1 MPRKIVSEETKEAA
15 RELRKGGATIES
27 IAQEFSISTGEA
39 STICR
44 GIEKPSRSTESQKE
58 RSPRSRDI
66 LDTTLASKPDT
77 DTIEL
82 ANRVRR
88 ERLQAELDE
97 IEDRKRQRERMRELE
112 GKERELRL
120 ELDKARTGGD
130 IGQVTELRHE
140 LDALRDLMH
149 TREIERLERQISS
162 LGQLVA
168 RGSGTLGRYD
178 LMSQAMG
185 KAEGAFIHLS
195 DKVDKFL
202 SSSKGDSEIKN
213 ALSLGLSLDE
223 YHTLKLGPERVPTE
237 VEWQAMRA
245 AQARATGES
254 VKVEPGEYQ
263 QIRQLCQVRNERYSA
278 VANKARANLAGGSAA
293 TISAAKSKQVNRT
306 KTGPAPVA
314 GAPEPVV
321 LKADSKVVKC
331 QRCGTTFDVD
341 ITQAKQSAAPGKRLY
356 VECPGKNCSFMLEI
370 TDMVMPPVGVIPE
383 RMPGEDDYA
392 YLGRLQVLLDSYIAS
407 GRTSAANA
415 IKERIATL

>member
-27 IAQEFSISTGEA
+27 IAQEFSISTGGA

-185 KAEGAFIHLS
+185 KAESAFIYLS

-202 SSSKGDSEIKN
+202 ASGKGDSEVKN
-213 ALSLGLSLDE
+213 ALSLSLSLDE
-223 YHTLKLGPERVPTE
+223 YHILKLGPERIPTE
-237 VEWQAMRA
+237 AEWKAMRA
-245 AQARATGES
+245 AQARVTGES
-254 VKVEPGEYQ
+254 SEVEPGEYQ
-263 QIRQLCQVRNERYSA
+263 QVWQSYQTRNERYQR
-278 VANKARANLAGGSAA
+278 VAAKAQSHLAGGQASSV
-293 TISAAKSKQVNRT
+293 SAAKLRSKPGSSPTPGEAQ
-306 KTGPAPVA
+306 
-314 GAPEPVV
+314 PVV
-321 LKADSKVVKC
+321 LRTEAKLVQC

-356 VECPGKNCSFMLEI
+356 VECPGKGCGFMLDI
-370 TDMVMPPVGVIPE
+370 TDMVMPRGQVPVKVEGE
-383 RMPGEDDYA
+383 TDHQYRM
-392 YLGRLQVLLDSYIAS
+392 RLETLVDSYRAE
-407 GRTSAANA
+407 GRGEEAEAVRLWLAAH
-415 IKERIATL
+415 LY